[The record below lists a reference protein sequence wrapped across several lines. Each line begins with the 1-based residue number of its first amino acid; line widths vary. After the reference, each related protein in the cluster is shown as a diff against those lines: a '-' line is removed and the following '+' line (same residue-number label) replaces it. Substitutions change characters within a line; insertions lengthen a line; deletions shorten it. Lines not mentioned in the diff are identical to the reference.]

1 MNAYHALYRVD
12 EVLKG
17 HSDRVLVVAHDHCGA
32 ELRVDLPLAHA
43 RDLEVGLGLVVLLS
57 AHCLPQCPRPGAT
70 APDPAAPTPEPVPLV
85 RDPAGESTRLDGPQ
99 VADERTNVEICRM
112 LGLA

>member
-17 HSDRVLVVAHDHCGA
+17 HSERVLVVAHDHFGA
-32 ELRVDLPLAHA
+32 ELRIDLPLAHA
-43 RDLEVGLGLVVLLS
+43 RDLAVGHGLVVLLS
-57 AHCLPQCPRPGAT
+57 AHCLPQCARPGAK
-70 APDPAAPTPEPVPLV
+70 APDPAAPTPEPIPLV
-85 RDPAGESTRLDGPQ
+85 RDPAGDATRLESPQ
-99 VADERTNVEICRM
+99 AADEKTNVEICRM